1 MLKSLTDW
9 RPTISLVPFSG
20 VQFIDYAFDSE
31 AIGSFRR
38 KFVER
43 IEARREDGS
52 ELRTLIPL
60 TGEDEEDA
68 RRLGQLQSDD
78 EEIPVSKERALEPFL
93 DKWVP
98 VPFLRILPGRGAF
111 GEELYDRGPTNWA
124 RVRVIPCAES
134 GSSHRVVFVF
144 DTEIAARV
152 ENRPYLVPAPA
163 DGEDEVSFRFVAAPE
178 DMQWFLSASTGD
190 ERGYD
195 PQKWVDDWLTELF
208 LEFRN
213 AQRPGRPTRLEEPR
227 RSLEHWA
234 RYLTFLALLDHA
246 VAPRPV
252 KLLDTLSANRYTPVK
267 VDLVLDIGNSRT
279 CGMLVE
285 SHPDQLRVDLNNS
298 YVLELR
304 DLGQPERVYREPFES
319 RIEFSQASFGKEHVA
334 RRAGRGRSF
343 IWPSLVRVGPEALRI
358 VGDTEGTE
366 TTTGMSSP
374 KRYLWDDQRVN
385 QDWRFQEADYPSPG
399 QEPQVLMAV
408 RRYVNDQGDVISQ
421 IEAEEHLKIRRR
433 DEASKDGTM
442 RSRFSRSSLYSF
454 MIAEIVYQAL
464 VLIND
469 PAVRHGR
476 RESDVPRR
484 LRNVIL
490 TLPPATPLQEQQ
502 IMRSRVEAGIRLIW
516 DLLGRQAVTGAERPQ
531 VSINWDEASCTQFVW
546 LYSEITQKFGGQPQA
561 FVEIM
566 GKPRPFVDGAGME
579 PAPDA
584 RPEPSLRVASLDIG
598 GGTTDLMITTYYV
611 EANRALKPTQNF
623 REGFRI
629 AGDDIVKAVIEE
641 VVVPALERQLADAGL
656 AGAREQ
662 LKQLFGGDQA
672 QMREQDKHRRRQF
685 VIRVFLPVALAL
697 VRAYEDARSAP
708 ERAGG
713 GLRVGDVLRR
723 AGDAAESLDDDPE
736 LAARLFGYVEDAARA
751 AGAVDYRVADCVIPI
766 DEARLDAVIGRVMR
780 QVLYHVGEAV
790 WALDCDVL
798 LLAGRP
804 SRLRAIHDLVREQI
818 AVTPD
823 RIVAMDRYRVGTWY
837 PFRARDNL
845 RISDPKTTAAVG
857 CMLCSLADPER
868 ADGGRLENFTLFTNR
883 LRMRST
889 ARFIGEMERT
899 GQITDD
905 KLLFADVDLD
915 AKGRQ
920 PQQARIRM
928 FAPLRIGFRQLPY
941 ERWTATPLYWLDF
954 TASGGRLSK
963 PLTVTIER
971 ADVEEVE
978 EDGDADPRRK
988 AEIEARRRQAEAMR
1002 EAFTVSEVLDSAGAE
1017 CKKSDVRLRLQ
1028 TLGFEDSYWL
1038 DTGILD
1044 LR

>member
-1 MLKSLTDW
+1 MLKPLTDW

-20 VQFIDYAFDSE
+20 IQFVDYAFDSE
-31 AIGSFRR
+31 AIGRFSRS
-38 KFVER
+38 FVER
-43 IEARREDGS
+43 TEARREEDD
-52 ELRTLIPL
+52 LKALIPL

-68 RRLGQLQSDD
+68 RRLGQRQPDD
-78 EEIPVSKERALEPFL
+78 EEFAINKERALEPFL

-98 VPFLRILPGRGAF
+98 VPFLRILPGRGSF

-124 RVRVIPCAES
+124 RARVIPISAPD
-134 GSSHRVVFVF
+134 GGNTHRVVFVF
-144 DTEIAARV
+144 DTDLAARV

-163 DGEDEVSFRFVAAPE
+163 DAEDEVSYRFVATPE
-178 DMQWFLSASTGD
+178 DMQWFLSAPAGE
-190 ERGYD
+190 ERSYD

-213 AQRPGRPTRLEEPR
+213 AQRPGRPTRLEELPR
-227 RSLEHWA
+227 RLEHWA

-246 VAPRPV
+246 IAPRPV
-252 KLLDTLSANRYTPVK
+252 KLLDTLSANRYAPVK

-304 DLGQPERVYREPFES
+304 DLGRPERVYREPFES

-343 IWPSLVRVGPEALRI
+343 VWPSLVRVGPEALRI

-374 KRYLWDDQRVN
+374 KRYLWDDQMVN
-385 QDWRFQEADYPSPG
+385 QDWRFQEQDYPSPG

-421 IEAEEHLKIRRR
+421 VEAEEQQGIRRR
-433 DEASKDGTM
+433 GQVGKDGTM

-484 LRNVIL
+484 LRNVTL

-516 DLLGRQAVTGAERPQ
+516 DLLGRQAGVGAERPQ
-531 VSINWDEASCTQFVW
+531 VAINWDEASCTQFVW
-546 LYSEITQKFGGQPQA
+546 LFTEITQKFGGQPQA
-561 FVEIM
+561 FVETM
-566 GKPRPFVDGAGME
+566 GKPRPFVDVPGSE
-579 PAPDA
+579 PAA
-584 RPEPSLRVASLDIG
+584 GTRPEPSLRVASLDIG
-598 GGTTDLMITTYYV
+598 GGTTDLMVTTYYV

-641 VVVPALERQLADAGL
+641 VVLPAIERQLDEAGVR
-656 AGAREQ
+656 GAREL

-685 VIRVFLPVALAL
+685 VIRVLLPVALAL
-697 VRAYEDARSAP
+697 LRAYEEARGP

-713 GLRVGDVLRR
+713 GVRIGDVLRR
-723 AGDAAESLDDDPE
+723 VDDEASALDDPE
-736 LAARLFGYVEDAARA
+736 NASRLFGHIEDAARA
-751 AGAVDYRVADCVIPI
+751 AGVQFGVADCVIPLE
-766 DEARLDAVIGRVMR
+766 EARLDAVIGRVMR
-780 QVLYHVGEAV
+780 QVLYHVGEAI

-823 RIVAMDRYRVGTWY
+823 RMVAMDRYRVGTWY
-837 PFRARDNL
+837 PFRARDNV

-915 AKGRQ
+915 AKNGKAQ
-920 PQQARIRM
+920 EARIRM

-954 TASGGRLSK
+954 TASGGRRSK
-963 PLTVTIER
+963 PFTVTIER

-978 EDGDADPRRK
+978 DDGDADPRRQ
-988 AEIEARRRQAEAMR
+988 ARLEARRRQAEAMR
-1002 EAFTVSEVLDSAGAE
+1002 EAFAVTEVLDSAGDE
-1017 CKKSDVRLRLQ
+1017 CKLSDVRLRLQ

-1044 LR
+1044 MR